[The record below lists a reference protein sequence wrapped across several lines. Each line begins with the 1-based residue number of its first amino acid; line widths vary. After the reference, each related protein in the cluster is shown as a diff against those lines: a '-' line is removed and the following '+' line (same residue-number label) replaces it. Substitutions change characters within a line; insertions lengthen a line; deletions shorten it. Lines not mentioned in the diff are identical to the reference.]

1 MKKLLAILL
10 LTPFAYSDDIFL
22 ECNEMEAITNAK
34 DYTVVLDMENKTA
47 DVSITEPDYS
57 GKINIVLQPK
67 YILIDGYINNW
78 LGYEHYVN
86 FSIDRKTLQMG
97 FANDPDLKKGQ
108 CSKVDIENNI
118 L

>member
-1 MKKLLAILL
+1 MKSFLILTL
-10 LTPFAYSDDIFL
+10 ISTSLIADDIFL
-22 ECNEMEAITNAK
+22 ECNEMEALTDAQ
-34 DYTVVLDMENKTA
+34 DYTVVLDMANKTA

-78 LGYEHYVN
+78 LGNEHYVN

-97 FANDPDLKKGQ
+97 FAMDPDLKKGQ
-108 CSKVDIENNI
+108 CAKVDVESNI

>member
-1 MKKLLAILL
+1 MKKLLALL
-10 LTPFAYSDDIFL
+10 LLMPFVYSDDVFL
-22 ECNEMEAITNAK
+22 ECKELETFSNAK
-34 DYTVVLDMENKTA
+34 NYTVVLDMENKTA
-47 DVSITEPDYS
+47 DLSIAEPEYS

-67 YILIDGYINNW
+67 YILINGYINNW

-97 FANDPDLKKGQ
+97 FANDPDLKRGQ
-108 CSKVDIENNI
+108 CAKVDVENNI